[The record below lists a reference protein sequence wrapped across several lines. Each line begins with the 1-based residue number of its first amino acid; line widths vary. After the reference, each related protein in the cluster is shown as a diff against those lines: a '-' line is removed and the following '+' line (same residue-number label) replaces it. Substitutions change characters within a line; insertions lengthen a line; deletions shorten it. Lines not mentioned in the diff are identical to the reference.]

1 MPNFLIHNDTISQS
15 GSKMEQCN
23 SLLPR
28 HPCPFCCHLPWFMVV
43 EKCHQFNQYLWC
55 HTIDAKRRKSQK
67 SQVRHRREKRNLDT
81 LYDGQV
87 NSNRL
92 SAQTMGTPNCHEV
105 HYYWHWN
112 FDIIATVICT
122 FGSSPRPTVVLLSDC
137 WPSRSSSSTTW
148 WRTSLLS
155 GCGWT
160 QSMSSA
166 GERWQVIWGWRWE
179 EKLDINTRLISTLY
193 QVGLFLAAYATISDE
208 SGETIIPI
216 RAIMRM

>member
-1 MPNFLIHNDTISQS
+1 MQQSTSTSSLSFLWPSSLVHGIRELSSIQSISLMPHH
-15 GSKMEQCN
+15 
-23 SLLPR
+23 R
-28 HPCPFCCHLPWFMVV
+28 
-43 EKCHQFNQYLWC
+43 Y
-55 HTIDAKRRKSQK
+55 AKRRKSQQ
-67 SQVRHRREKRNLDT
+67 SQVRQRREKRNLDT

-92 SAQTMGTPNCHEV
+92 SAQTMGTPNCHVV

-166 GERWQVIWGWRWE
+166 GER
-179 EKLDINTRLISTLY
+179 
-193 QVGLFLAAYATISDE
+193 
-208 SGETIIPI
+208 
-216 RAIMRM
+216 

>member
-1 MPNFLIHNDTISQS
+1 
-15 GSKMEQCN
+15 
-23 SLLPR
+23 
-28 HPCPFCCHLPWFMVV
+28 MVV

-55 HTIDAKRRKSQK
+55 HTIDAKRRKSKK
-67 SQVRHRREKRNLDT
+67 SQVRQRREKRNLDT

-92 SAQTMGTPNCHEV
+92 SAQTMGTPNCHVV

-179 EKLDINTRLISTLY
+179 EKLDIKQDWFLLYTRLDFSLQPMQPSQMRAVRQITPIS
-193 QVGLFLAAYATISDE
+193 
-208 SGETIIPI
+208 
-216 RAIMRM
+216 AIMRI